1 VGSEYF
7 VVSQAAIPN
16 APLAA
21 LNGAKVDCTG
31 TPLEVIWPAGTVW
44 LWGPPI
50 VPRSTY
56 GVSHCNVGGTS
67 CSTELVVSTSEY
79 GDVVGAFGLPP
90 DYPGQPNFGDISSM
104 VDKFRNL
111 ASAPHTPRTD
121 IIGSGVPPGPS
132 TVNQNTNF
140 GDISAAVDSFRG
152 FLFPFGGCP

>member
-1 VGSEYF
+1 
-7 VVSQAAIPN
+7 
-16 APLAA
+16 
-21 LNGAKVDCTG
+21 
-31 TPLEVIWPAGTVW
+31 
-44 LWGPPI
+44 

-56 GVSHCNVGGTS
+56 GVSHCDENGNN
-67 CSTELVVSTSEY
+67 CSTEQVVTTSEY
-79 GDVVGAFGLPP
+79 GDVVGAFGVPP

-121 IIGSGVPPGPS
+121 VIGSGVPPGPS